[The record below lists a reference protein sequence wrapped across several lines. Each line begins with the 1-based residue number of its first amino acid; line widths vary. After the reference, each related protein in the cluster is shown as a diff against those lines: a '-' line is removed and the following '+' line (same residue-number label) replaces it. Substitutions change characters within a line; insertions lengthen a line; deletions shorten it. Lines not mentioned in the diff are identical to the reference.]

1 MMFNISLFDTIRPSS
16 KEAELTDKT
25 PIRVMSVETITLNI
39 LINSEL
45 LKQPLHEV
53 YYMPELNNNLLS
65 VGYLEKKGF
74 PFEAFNERM

>member
-1 MMFNISLFDTIRPSS
+1 MTFNISLFDIIRPSS

-25 PIRVMSVETITLNI
+25 LIRIMSVETIILNI

-53 YYMPELNNNLLS
+53 YYILELNNNLLS
-65 VGYLEKKGF
+65 VEYLEKKDF
-74 PFEAFNERM
+74 PFKAFNERM